1 MQFEISFRLFV
12 AEVFFSTFEMCLIVE
27 KCAYCNYAQDTAKS
41 VLYYAEHLCYSHCI
55 RSIHAP
61 VQLVQ
66 PDIHNVAQH
75 SNGIVLC
82 GIRLLLF
89 CCIPR
94 RRYHFVCYQM
104 AVRKR
109 MQKAGTFFTFR
120 AVCNWNIVFQTWNT
134 PPLSTFFVNPNLR
147 WWFVY
152 LIRRAYTQ
160 RTTHSTYSNSRIK
173 SKTTETTAA
182 SVAQILLSKWLVIA
196 VIGNQC
202 RCGKNPRR

>member
-66 PDIHNVAQH
+66 PDILNVAQH

-104 AVRKR
+104 AIDAKGRYVLYLSCGLQLEYCISNLKYAAA
-109 MQKAGTFFTFR
+109 QHILCKSEF
-120 AVCNWNIVFQTWNT
+120 AVMICIFD
-134 PPLSTFFVNPNLR
+134 
-147 WWFVY
+147 
-152 LIRRAYTQ
+152 
-160 RTTHSTYSNSRIK
+160 
-173 SKTTETTAA
+173 
-182 SVAQILLSKWLVIA
+182 
-196 VIGNQC
+196 
-202 RCGKNPRR
+202 